1 VLARGWA
8 ASHFLRVWWKR
19 STFPQVVGWPGVE
32 FDLGDSEAVQFVFE
46 VVAPT
51 FAAGQPGGE
60 DHAVI
65 GQGGGWNAMG
75 GAGFAEL
82 G

>member
-1 VLARGWA
+1 MEALDFSAG
-8 ASHFLRVWWKR
+8 
-19 STFPQVVGWPGVE
+19 GGVAGCGV
-32 FDLGDSEAVQFVFE
+32 DLGDSQAVQFVFE
-46 VVAPT
+46 VVASA
-51 FAAGQPGGE
+51 FAAGEPGGE

-75 GAGFAEL
+75 GTGFAEF